1 MFFSMITYCAQIFS
15 EEKHNLIHLLS
26 VKFWQFIRNMKNYYF
41 YIKINENIAVFFCKL
56 VL

>member
-1 MFFSMITYCAQIFS
+1 MITYCAQIFS